1 MASVKP
7 YLQTNSSSAL
17 PLSGFQKGPEFRAH
31 KSGALGL
38 QGSIAP
44 TLRLRAPLSGG
55 LKTNKYQK
63 DASAILEN

>member
-7 YLQTNSSSAL
+7 YLQANSLSAL
-17 PLSGFQKGPEFRAH
+17 PLSGFQKGPELQAQ

-44 TLRLRAPLSGG
+44 TLRLRAPISGG

>member
-17 PLSGFQKGPEFRAH
+17 PLLGFQKGPELRAQ

-44 TLRLRAPLSGG
+44 TLRLQAPLSGG